1 MITAAIDPG
10 KHGAVAIDTGS
21 AIRFYDCP
29 QDEFDLLNLLAAA
42 KVDHVVL
49 ENVGGA
55 RQGNGL
61 VSAVTFA
68 KHCQLLR
75 STLKVAGYSPTLIAP
90 SVWIPAF
97 LGADKPQFPVTPQ
110 EYQRLDIKGRN
121 RVDAKYKAIRKK
133 KILQKVLDKTGLVG
147 VRLAH
152 ADAIGLLLYFKEKR
166 DGC

>member
-10 KHGAVAIDTGS
+10 KHGAVAIDDDGITS
-21 AIRFYDCP
+21 HDCP
-29 QDEFDLLNLLAAA
+29 QDEASLLQLLACK

-75 STLKVAGYSPTLIAP
+75 STLTVAKIPFTLIAP

-97 LGADKPQFPVTPQ
+97 LGADKPQFPITPQ

-121 RVDAKYKAIRKK
+121 KVDAQYKTIRKK

-152 ADAIGLLLYFKEKR
+152 ADAIGLLLYFKERKTS
-166 DGC
+166 

>member
-10 KHGAVAIDTGS
+10 KHGAVAVINDVGNI
-21 AIRFYDCP
+21 AYYDCP
-29 QDEFDLLNLLAAA
+29 QSEFELIELLRGLN
-42 KVDHVVL
+42 VSHVVL

-75 STLKVAGYSPTLIAP
+75 STLTVAKIPFTLIAP

-97 LGADKPQFPVTPQ
+97 LGADKPQFPITPQ

-121 RVDAKYKAIRKK
+121 RVDAKYKTIRKK
-133 KILQKVLDKTGLVG
+133 KILQKVLDKTGLTG

-152 ADAIGLLLYFKEKR
+152 ADAIGLLLYFKEKQT
-166 DGC
+166 

>member
-10 KHGAVAIDTGS
+10 KHGAVAIDNGS
-21 AIRFYDCP
+21 ITFYDCP
-29 QDEFDLLNLLAAA
+29 QDEFDLLHLLSC
-42 KVDHVVL
+42 KEVDQVVL

-75 STLKVAGYSPTLIAP
+75 STLTVARIPFTLIAP

-97 LGADKPQFPVTPQ
+97 LGADKPQFPITPQ

-152 ADAIGLLLYFKEKR
+152 ADAIGLLLYFNEKQPS
-166 DGC
+166 

>member
-1 MITAAIDPG
+1 VITAAIDPG
-10 KHGAVAIDTGS
+10 KHGAVAVSNALGNI
-21 AIRFYDCP
+21 AHYDCP
-29 QDEFDLLNLLAAA
+29 QDEFQLLELLRGLN
-42 KVDHVVL
+42 VQHVVL

-75 STLKVAGYSPTLIAP
+75 STLTVARLPFTLIAP

-97 LGADKPQFPVTPQ
+97 LGADKPQFPITPQ

-121 RVDAKYKAIRKK
+121 RIDAQYKTIRKRR
-133 KILQKVLDKTGLVG
+133 I
-147 VRLAH
+147 
-152 ADAIGLLLYFKEKR
+152 
-166 DGC
+166 